1 MTIFMPMNP
10 LQDRHQQAY
19 RPDVD
24 GLRALAV
31 LPVVLFHMGV
41 PGFFGGFIGVDV
53 FFVIS
58 GYLITGI
65 IARDLHAGRFSILEF
80 YRRRVVRIFPA
91 LFVMLGVVSA
101 LAAWTLLP
109 SELIRYGKA
118 LAATAGFGSNFVFY
132 AESGYFEPDG
142 HTKALLHTWSLA
154 VEEQFYLFWP
164 LILAGLHARAAASV
178 RWISAAITVASFA
191 FALWLLKW
199 DPTAAFF
206 LIPSRA
212 WELMIGALIAV
223 MPALPARHRLLREA
237 LALGGIIGIL
247 IGVKFYNAGVPFPG
261 PAALLPCLGAAAI
274 IVAGGAGT
282 SLGAKL
288 LSWRP
293 VVFVGKI
300 SFSLYLW
307 HWPVIVF
314 VQVGL
319 LMDQTWPVRAAE
331 LVASLLLAYLS
342 WRYVE
347 QPVRLG
353 AVRFPTPRILGGA
366 ALAMALSLAVGVA
379 AIVSQGL
386 PGRYNAHQLA
396 LANYENYDGDA
407 AYRGGSCFVVGND
420 QKFDP
425 ACLNPRPGRATMLLL
440 GDSHAAQLWPGLDAV
455 GNGVSV
461 LQANHTGCRPLL
473 TPAGPKASACQQFT
487 RTMLTDWL
495 PRHPVDV
502 VVLAGRWVDADLAQ
516 LPATIQAAK
525 LYARH
530 VVVVG
535 PIQQYTAALP
545 RLLVA
550 ALPFRE
556 GLLQRGLV
564 PQPFALDPAMR
575 RVALAQGV
583 EYFSLID
590 AMCDSRHLCRML
602 AAPEVPM
609 QFDYGHLTKDG
620 SVVVANLMLQSV
632 RPELAQLVTPRVQ
645 AQAKLVPQHD

>member
-1 MTIFMPMNP
+1 MPMNP
-10 LQDRHQQAY
+10 LQDRQHQAY

-65 IARDLHAGRFSILEF
+65 IARDLHAGRFSILDF
-80 YRRRVVRIFPA
+80 YRRRVIRIFPA
-91 LFVMLGVVSA
+91 LFVMLGVVSL
-101 LAAWTLLP
+101 LAALTLLP

-164 LILAGLHARAAASV
+164 LILAGLHARAAAGV
-178 RWISAAITVASFA
+178 RWIAAAITAASFA
-191 FALWLLKW
+191 FALWLLKS

-223 MPALPARHRLLREA
+223 MPALPARHRLLREV

-319 LMDQTWPVRAAE
+319 LMDQTWPVRVAE
-331 LVASLLLAYLS
+331 LAASMLLGYLS

-353 AVRFPTPRILGGA
+353 AVRWPTPRILGA
-366 ALAMALSLAVGVA
+366 AAMAMALSLAVGIG
-379 AIVSQGL
+379 AIASQGL
-386 PGRYNAHQLA
+386 PGRYSAHQLA
-396 LANYENYDGDA
+396 VADYENYDGDTV
-407 AYRGGSCFVVGND
+407 YRGGSCFVVGNY

-425 ACLNPRPGRATMLLL
+425 ACLNRRPGQATMLLL

-455 GNGVSV
+455 GHGLSV

-473 TPAGPKASACQQFT
+473 TPASPKASACQQFT
-487 RTMLTDWL
+487 RDMLTDWL
-495 PRHPVDV
+495 PAHPVDV

-525 LYARH
+525 LHAKH

-545 RLLVA
+545 RLLVTP
-550 ALPFRE
+550 LGFRE
-556 GLLQRGLV
+556 GWLQRGLV

-575 RVALAQGV
+575 RVALAQGA

-590 AMCDSRHLCRML
+590 SLCDGHRCRML

-620 SVVVANLMLQSV
+620 SVVVANLMLQSM

-645 AQAKLVPQHD
+645 AQARLTPPRN